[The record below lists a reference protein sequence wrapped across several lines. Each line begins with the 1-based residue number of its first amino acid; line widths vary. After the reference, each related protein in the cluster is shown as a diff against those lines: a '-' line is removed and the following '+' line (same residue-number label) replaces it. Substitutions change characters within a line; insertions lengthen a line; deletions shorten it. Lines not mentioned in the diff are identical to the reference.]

1 MGGEIGELWRSW
13 HVNCVWRGTADGAEH
28 NFEVGLES
36 QGLKGFLMKI
46 RSLLV
51 AGVLVSATLAARADS
66 FTRFTLNSSFFKGGT
81 IDGTLTLDTTKD
93 IFTGAD
99 LTVSGFSPSSDDGT
113 LSSIGSQGSLG
124 LYSVNI
130 VSFSGPTADLDLF
143 LPVSSLVGFDGSPIL
158 DLSNVTFDIFG
169 KTFVAESGS
178 LEPASVTSVTPEPA
192 SLLLLATGL
201 LGLAAFWRR
210 RFAL

>member
-1 MGGEIGELWRSW
+1 
-13 HVNCVWRGTADGAEH
+13 
-28 NFEVGLES
+28 
-36 QGLKGFLMKI
+36 MKI

-66 FTRFTLNSSFFKGGT
+66 FTTFTLNSSFFKGGT

-99 LTVSGFSPSSDDGT
+99 LTVSGFHPSSDDGT
-113 LSSIGSQGSLG
+113 LSSVGSQGDEFG

-130 VSFSGPTADLDLF
+130 FSFFGPAADLDLF

-158 DLSNVTFDIFG
+158 DLSEVTFDIFG

-178 LEPASVTSVTPEPA
+178 LEPTAGRPVTSVTPEPA